1 MRADMKEQFI
11 ERATDYELSHGT
23 LTIYETNCPCKDVK
37 FFFEE
42 NVFTL
47 MLSGR
52 KTIVSDRTTVEFF
65 PETFYIPEKHCVQT
79 LAIPNASFD
88 NPRKCIV
95 LTIDKDFQAQFY
107 QDLRLQEESY
117 DYIYD
122 DNQEE
127 PIPHF
132 MSNDKYLIENLK
144 RIYKLCSRK
153 SDAASQMICTYY
165 IKELLLRL
173 FQTEAISLLR
183 EVFEEKVPNR
193 EIQNAIRHIKNNV
206 NKKITLKELA
216 NIGGLGLTT
225 FNNKFKATTGFTP
238 IEYLFNERIKHAKML
253 ILKDQLTLKEIA
265 FHSGFNSYEY
275 FCSSFKKIEQIKPS
289 EFKKLKLKANLPVL
303 A

>member
-1 MRADMKEQFI
+1 MKEQFI
-11 ERATDYELSHGT
+11 ERATSYELTHGL

-47 MLSGR
+47 MLSGHKR
-52 KTIVSDRTTVEFF
+52 IVTERASVEFF

-88 NPRKCIV
+88 NPTKCIV

-107 QDLRLQEESY
+107 RDLRLKEESC
-117 DYIYD
+117 DFIYND
-122 DNQEE
+122 EQEE

-144 RIYKLCSRK
+144 RIYKLCSNK
-153 SDAASQMICTYY
+153 NDDASQIICTFY

-173 FQTEAISLLR
+173 FQTKAISLLR
-183 EVFEEKVPNR
+183 EVFEENVPNR
-193 EIQNAIRHIKNNV
+193 AVQSAIKHIKENLNR
-206 NKKITLKELA
+206 KITLRELA
-216 NIGGLGLTT
+216 NIGGLGLTS
-225 FNNKFKATTGFTP
+225 FNNKFKSTTGFTP
-238 IEYLFNERIKHAKML
+238 IEYLFNERIKHAKVL
-253 ILKDQLTLKEIA
+253 ILKDQMTLKEIA
-265 FHSGFNSYEY
+265 FHCGFNSYEY

-289 EFKKLKLKANLPVL
+289 EFKKLQAKQLVL
-303 A
+303 S